1 VKLFPAFM
9 KAENQVP
16 SDPLDKELNRMIRKL
31 KSEKKALGKILRDQA
46 MKPSIKPKKSS
57 S

>member
-1 VKLFPAFM
+1 M

-16 SDPLDKELNRMIRKL
+16 SDPLDKELKRMIKKL
-31 KSEKKALGKILRDQA
+31 KSEKDALNKILRDSEI
-46 MKPSIKPKKSS
+46 KPSIIKSKKSS